1 MKFNVLIVDDERNIR
16 EGLSK
21 ALEMDGHETFLAR
34 DGQEALDII
43 HQEEID
49 LVIAD
54 LRMPR
59 LSGEELLRRVVDSWP
74 TIPVIILTGH
84 GTIETA
90 VQAMRDG
97 AFDFVTKPVNLDRLS
112 LLVKRA
118 LSTRELVLQHR
129 AMQEELQQQR
139 RQFSNIIGK
148 SSEMNKVLDV
158 VKQVAPT
165 KAGVL
170 ITGESGVGKELIADA
185 IHTLS
190 NRKDKPF
197 IKVHCAALSESLLES
212 ELFGHEKG
220 SFTGAVA
227 RKRGRFELA
236 HMGTIFL
243 DEIGEISQSVQIK
256 ILRVIQEKSFERV
269 GGEETLEVDVR
280 IISAT
285 NKDLKAEIER
295 GSFREDL
302 YYRLNVVNI
311 HIPPLRER
319 KEDIP
324 LLVSAFIR
332 EFAQENNKAV
342 EGIDPKARSSLYNY
356 AWPGN
361 IRELRNVIES
371 AVVMCKGNII
381 TTDDLPPSVTSEPEN
396 NYVRIPMGSTLAE
409 AEQEMIRST
418 LNQQNG
424 NKSRTAEVLGI
435 GRKTLHRKISEYH
448 LDEAKPQSRGSAP
461 TDSRDP
467 EELSGSPDEAQDPP
481 DPEGQGER
489 TESGIAEDR

>member
-21 ALEMDGHETFLAR
+21 ALEMDGHSTYLAR
-34 DGQEALDII
+34 DGQEALDLI

-129 AMQEELQQQR
+129 AMQEELEQQR
-139 RQFSNIIGK
+139 QFTDIIGK

-170 ITGESGVGKELIADA
+170 VTGESGVGKELIADA
-185 IHTLS
+185 LHNLS
-190 NRKDKPF
+190 NRRDKPF

-220 SFTGAVA
+220 AFTGAVS

-256 ILRVIQEKSFERV
+256 ILRVLQEKAFERV

-285 NKDLKAEIER
+285 NKDLKAEIEK

-311 HIPPLRER
+311 DIPPLRDR

-342 EGIDPKARSSLYNY
+342 EGIDAKARAALYNY

-381 TTDDLPPSVTSEPEN
+381 TSDDLPPSVTSEPEN
-396 NYVRIPMGSTLAE
+396 NYIRIPMGATLAE
-409 AEQEMIRST
+409 AEQEIIRST

-435 GRKTLHRKISEYH
+435 GRKTLHRKISDYH
-448 LDEAKPQSRGSAP
+448 LDSPKDAPGNDAEGGPAADADTGASSAA
-461 TDSRDP
+461 DA
-467 EELSGSPDEAQDPP
+467 SGA
-481 DPEGQGER
+481 
-489 TESGIAEDR
+489 